1 MSDRRPWNVMSVV
14 QNISLIALIL
24 IVYALH
30 GKVL

>member
-1 MSDRRPWNVMSVV
+1 MNDRRPWNIMSIV
-14 QNISLIALIL
+14 QNISLIALLL